1 MLPIWGAGGFSSG
14 PSATVGEEREA
25 GEGPQSDDACW
36 MNGEGGKGKKKLE
49 RNNHACGYEA
59 STGEIK
65 TLPALCWE
73 KSRAP
78 HYRTYG
84 GLRKTEPGHME
95 MSCISKLFPVP

>member
-1 MLPIWGAGGFSSG
+1 MLLILGARGFSSA
-14 PSATVGEEREA
+14 PSAVVGRSGRQERGHSLTMPA
-25 GEGPQSDDACW
+25 GSQGG
-36 MNGEGGKGKKKLE
+36 GEKGKKKLE
-49 RNNHACGYEA
+49 RNNHACSYEA

-78 HYRTYG
+78 HHRTYG